1 MVISERYF
9 RAYCNSENT
18 EWMDLF
24 RTKHEWDSEKLGDLL
39 AELRRLSLIQI
50 PAQQVS
56 EQSFS
61 IHPIVR
67 DWIRLRKSQ
76 FKQQQMVMELIHAL
90 TVYLKEIDVNELSLE
105 TNQETALHIDSCIL
119 SDKDIFE
126 GSSSASPQFLSESE
140 SLFAS
145 FYRDQGRYN
154 EAEKLYERALA
165 GFEEEL
171 GPKHPYT
178 LQTVKN
184 LADVNVNESRSND
197 A

>member
-1 MVISERYF
+1 M
-9 RAYCNSENT
+9 N
-18 EWMDLF
+18 LF

-39 AELRRLSLIQI
+39 TELRRLSLIQI
-50 PAQQVS
+50 HAQQIS
-56 EQSFS
+56 GQSFS

-67 DWIRLRKSQ
+67 DWIKLRKSQ
-76 FKQQQMVMELIHAL
+76 FKQQHMVMELIHTL
-90 TVYLKEIDVNELSLE
+90 TAYLKEIDVKELSLG

-126 GSSSASPQFLSESE
+126 GSSSASPELLSESE

-165 GFEEEL
+165 ENEEKL
-171 GPKHPYT
+171 
-178 LQTVKN
+178 
-184 LADVNVNESRSND
+184 
-197 A
+197 